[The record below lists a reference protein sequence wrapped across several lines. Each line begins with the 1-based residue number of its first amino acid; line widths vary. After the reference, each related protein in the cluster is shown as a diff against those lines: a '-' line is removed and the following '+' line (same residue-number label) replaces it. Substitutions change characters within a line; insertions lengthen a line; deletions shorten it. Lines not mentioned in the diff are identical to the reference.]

1 MYGVVSLLDDQHYKL
16 VEEIWAE
23 VDAQFDVGGTRATPY
38 PHFSYHVAE
47 RYDTELLENVVR
59 EFAQR
64 SAPFSVKTSGLG
76 MFAGIQPVLYVPIV
90 RSPELSDFHRALW
103 SEINAYGSGIVD
115 YYAPGQ
121 WLPHITLAQYDID
134 ARALP
139 ALVRQLNARDFT
151 WEIRVDNLA
160 LIHNTDDPQPSV
172 MRFPLGRTSV
182 DETDGGGQ

>member
-1 MYGVVSLLDDQHYKL
+1 MYGVVSLLDDQHYQL

-23 VDAQFDVGGTRATPY
+23 LDAQFGVRGVRATPY

-103 SEINAYGSGIVD
+103 AEINAYGVGIVN
-115 YYAPGQ
+115 YYAPEQ
-121 WLPHITLAQYDID
+121 WLPHITLAQHDIE
-134 ARALP
+134 ARTLP
-139 ALVRQLNARDFT
+139 ALVRQLNARDFS

-160 LIHNTDDPQPSV
+160 LIHNTDDPQAPV
-172 MRFPLGRTSV
+172 TRFPLGRTSA
-182 DETDGGGQ
+182 DGADGNG